1 MWLYALTLDNRR
13 LLGRY
18 EVVLW
23 HPAPTSRIRREY
35 GLLWMVSS
43 TIIKGKSM
51 SEPTEAELKLISATT
66 QMAKLQ

>member
-23 HPAPTSRIRREY
+23 HAWGVRRRRQFNSDFRNLGY
-35 GLLWMVSS
+35 
-43 TIIKGKSM
+43 
-51 SEPTEAELKLISATT
+51 
-66 QMAKLQ
+66 